1 MRHATDAGGYATRY
15 AILTSHGNLKSGP
28 FCLSRIVATS
38 ADDGAGTSFIDHFSP
53 AGGISVR
60 RTDETVTDG
69 SPDIQRDQH
78 IQRLLHILPAELK
91 PGISGKRGITL
102 TPSLTSKADS
112 PARVAGSSSPHPAPE
127 SRHDF

>member
-1 MRHATDAGGYATRY
+1 MRHATDAGGTATRY

-28 FCLSRIVATS
+28 FSISRIVVTS
-38 ADDGAGTSFIDHFSP
+38 ADDGAGTSFIDMFSP

-69 SPDIQRDQH
+69 LPDFQRDQY
-78 IQRLLHILPAELK
+78 IQRLLHILPAGVK
-91 PGISGKRGITL
+91 PGINGKRGITL
-102 TPSLTSKADS
+102 TPSLTSNADS

-127 SRHDF
+127 SVHNF